1 MESKKHS
8 KITTLSQ
15 RQNLKGDKK
24 YTEMNKNENTTYQL
38 QDAAKAVL
46 RGKCIALNANIISL
60 KALLLSP
67 HLKNLEKAKK

>member
-1 MESKKHS
+1 
-8 KITTLSQ
+8 
-15 RQNLKGDKK
+15 
-24 YTEMNKNENTTYQL
+24 MNKNENTTYQL